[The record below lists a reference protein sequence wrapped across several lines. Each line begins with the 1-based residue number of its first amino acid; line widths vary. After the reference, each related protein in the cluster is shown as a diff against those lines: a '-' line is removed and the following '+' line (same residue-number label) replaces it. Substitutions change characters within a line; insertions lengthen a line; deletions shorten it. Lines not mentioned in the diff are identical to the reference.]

1 MTIQEFQNQITELIN
16 EGKLSPDMEIV
27 TFDGNVYHEIKNYS
41 LDVEKIHK
49 DGKTVPAIVINTE
62 F

>member
-16 EGKLSPDMEIV
+16 AGKLSPDMEIV
-27 TFDGNVYHEIKNYS
+27 TFDGNVYHEIKNYC
-41 LDVEKIHK
+41 LATEKILEG
-49 DGKTVPAIVINTE
+49 GKTVPALVIDTD